1 MTPTTVTNGTVPMST
16 FQAALKAEIVRLS
29 RREIKRAVAPLKS
42 AVSKSRSTIAS
53 LKAELA
59 ALAKKAAPTATVS
72 MPNVADNELEKARF
86 SGKLIRKLRAKL
98 ELSRAQFGKLVG
110 VTGYAV
116 IAWEGEQCRPNALRK
131 RAIFA
136 LRKMGVRAAKQ
147 MVKAGGTLVG

>member
-1 MTPTTVTNGTVPMST
+1 MST

-86 SGKLIRKLRAKL
+86 SGKLIRKLRTKL
-98 ELSRAQFGKLVG
+98 GLTRDQFGKLIGEGGVG
-110 VTGYAV
+110 LGA
-116 IAWEGEQCRPNALRK
+116 ADKA
-131 RAIFA
+131 AI
-136 LRKMGVRAAKQ
+136 Q
-147 MVKAGGTLVG
+147 